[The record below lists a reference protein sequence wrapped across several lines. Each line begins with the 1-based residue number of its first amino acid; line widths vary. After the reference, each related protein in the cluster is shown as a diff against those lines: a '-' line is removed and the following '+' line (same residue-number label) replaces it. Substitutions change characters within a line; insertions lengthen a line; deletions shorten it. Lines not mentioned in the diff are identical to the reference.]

1 MIIKEND
8 RQSPASPLLLEKQQS
23 INVED
28 DLMKKSTI
36 SIGDEDLGFFHQTKR
51 DETQARKTSGEY
63 GQLILNS

>member
-1 MIIKEND
+1 
-8 RQSPASPLLLEKQQS
+8 
-23 INVED
+23 
-28 DLMKKSTI
+28 MKKSTI